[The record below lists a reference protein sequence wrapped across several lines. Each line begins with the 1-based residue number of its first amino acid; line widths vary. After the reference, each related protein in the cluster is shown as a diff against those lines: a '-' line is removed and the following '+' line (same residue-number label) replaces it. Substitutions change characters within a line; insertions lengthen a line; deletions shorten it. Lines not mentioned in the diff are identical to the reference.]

1 MYYLVKYS
9 DNWADEMDID
19 GFALLT
25 EELYDEFISMVN
37 KIRELLRAGETF
49 EYYVGSNEFI
59 FYDDEKYF
67 ADSFKTQRITS
78 LAFEFIH
85 VYICAPELTY
95 GFFPMDAMYDFLEQY
110 KEEDE

>member
-37 KIRELLRAGETF
+37 KICDLLRDGETF
-49 EYYVGSNEFI
+49 EYYIGTNKFI
-59 FYDDEKYF
+59 IHDHEKYF
-67 ADSFKTQRITS
+67 VD
-78 LAFEFIH
+78 
-85 VYICAPELTY
+85 CMC
-95 GFFPMDAMYDFLEQY
+95 GCDFLLVTT
-110 KEEDE
+110 